1 MRADIWAMLILAL
14 IGSVWTFSCVMA
26 VALCVAARRGDE
38 RIAVALL
45 PPEAEAEVTFIATF
59 AEPEASPART
69 ARPAQQRS
77 NV

>member
-1 MRADIWAMLILAL
+1 MLILAL
-14 IGSVWTFSCVMA
+14 IGSVWIFSCVMA

-45 PPEAEAEVTFIATF
+45 PPEVEAEVAFVATF
-59 AEPEASPART
+59 AEPAAQPAPVT
-69 ARPAQQRS
+69 RPAQQRA